1 MPKGLYTR
9 NGIYWARF
17 KIKGVEYRE
26 SLRTRS
32 AAKAER
38 NLKALK
44 EKISQHVYFGEGG
57 PVSWPSA
64 VVSWSEKGAR
74 ALGVKVNT
82 YNRYVMSLTQLRP
95 WLDDKDVHQIDVKLL
110 KKIVSDRQKQGVS
123 NATIRRDLTAMASVL
138 AHCVD
143 LDWLEENPAKMIDR
157 SRFKED
163 RTPII
168 LPRDD
173 SLALVFA
180 VAGRFM
186 DMAEFSLETGMRE
199 EEVASLEHD
208 RIDRKRMSATLE
220 VTKTGHPR
228 EVPLSARALE
238 ILDRQPR
245 HYKEKWCFW
254 RGNGERFRHVASQFF
269 AKTGRVAR
277 KAAQDGV
284 DFRRFRFHDLRH
296 LFAVRFLRERR
307 GSLYDLQGIL
317 GHSSI
322 QTTELYLKHLKPDE
336 KLAALHGVAQIEAQ
350 VQRSE

>member
-32 AAKAER
+32 EAKAER

-44 EKISQHVYFGEGG
+44 EKIAAQVYFGEGG
-57 PVSWPSA
+57 PTAWPDA
-64 VVSWSEKGAR
+64 VISWSQKGPR
-74 ALGVKVNT
+74 ALGIKLT
-82 YNRYVMSLTQLRP
+82 TFNRYLVSFIQLRP

-110 KKIVSDRQKQGVS
+110 KKIVADRQKQGVS
-123 NATIRRDLTAMASVL
+123 NATVRRDLTAISSVL

-168 LPRDD
+168 LPREE
-173 SLALVFA
+173 SMALVFA
-180 VAGRFM
+180 IAGRFM

-220 VTKTGHPR
+220 ATKNGEPR

-245 HYKEKWCFW
+245 HFKHSWCFW
-254 RGNGERFRHVASQFF
+254 RANGERFQNIASQFY

-277 KAAQDGV
+277 KAAQEGK

-296 LFAVRFLRERR
+296 LFAVRYLRERR
-307 GSLYDLQGIL
+307 GSLYDLQHVL
-317 GHSSI
+317 GHSSV
-322 QTTELYLKHLKPDE
+322 QTTEGYLKHLKPDE
-336 KLAALHGVAQIEAQ
+336 KLAAMHGVAQNPAQ